1 MAPAE
6 GTIDDTE
13 YQGLLG
19 KVLPVVIR
27 SETEY
32 RRLMKAA
39 EKLIEKPEEKLT
51 AEEGRR
57 LELLSMVLEDY
68 EDRVRPL
75 PLDRLRDAGLHRV
88 EVPRP
93 RVEPVSGLGEAELVE
108 EDLGELRVVVLPG
121 VHHDLV
127 DSGLAQCQ
135 GQRRRFDELRTVPDD
150 GEHFHGGY
158 TTRRESGR

>member
-75 PLDRLRDAGLHRV
+75 PKTDPGKMLAYLLDERAGLNA
-88 EVPRP
+88 PL
-93 RVEPVSGLGEAELVE
+93 GL
-108 EDLGELRVVVLPG
+108 
-121 VHHDLV
+121 
-127 DSGLAQCQ
+127 
-135 GQRRRFDELRTVPDD
+135 
-150 GEHFHGGY
+150 
-158 TTRRESGR
+158 